1 MRWAFFLTLA
11 VYLYNY
17 VNTFNLFMDFK
28 VGKKVLERVNI
39 LTINVNIIIAA
50 NGIILYLIAHVNR
63 KVS

>member
-1 MRWAFFLTLA
+1 
-11 VYLYNY
+11 
-17 VNTFNLFMDFK
+17 MDFK

>member
-1 MRWAFFLTLA
+1 
-11 VYLYNY
+11 
-17 VNTFNLFMDFK
+17 MDFK

-63 KVS
+63 NVS